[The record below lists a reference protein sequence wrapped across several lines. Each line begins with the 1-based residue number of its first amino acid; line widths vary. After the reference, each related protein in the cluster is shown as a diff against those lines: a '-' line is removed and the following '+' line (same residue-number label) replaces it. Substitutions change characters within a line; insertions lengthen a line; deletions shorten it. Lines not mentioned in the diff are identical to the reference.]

1 MLKWILQAKV
11 LEIVNAKMLSD
22 VIMKDTSSITLT
34 GPMASAVKTQ
44 IRKYDQRQYIKNH
57 D

>member
-11 LEIVNAKMLSD
+11 LEIVNSKMLSD

-34 GPMASAVKTQ
+34 GPMASAVKNADK
-44 IRKYDQRQYIKNH
+44 KYDQRQCIKNYG
-57 D
+57 